1 MSAVTVVGGSVAVWR
16 LEQRLF
22 WRNRALV
29 VPTFLVPV
37 AMCVSIPFTVPAG
50 LDWDG
55 VPYRG
60 HFLTAMIAMITVY
73 STFTTLVVT
82 LTSRR
87 DASILKRLR
96 GTELS
101 DRSILAGN
109 VLTAY
114 VLSGLQLGLLL
125 AIGLVALGVPAPA
138 NPLLLVIA
146 LGYGTAVFAVLAAAY
161 TALIPNAESAQIL
174 CIPVLFACFACSG
187 IFVPL
192 SVFPD
197 WLRAVAELLPVT
209 ALVDAVRAAF
219 YGGGALPRDAAVLG
233 VWWAVGLIATR
244 RFFRWEV
251 KR

>member
-1 MSAVTVVGGSVAVWR
+1 MSAVTVVSGSVAVWR

-37 AMCVSIPFTVPAG
+37 AFCVTIPFAVPAG

-60 HFLTAMIAMITVY
+60 HFLTAMIAMIAVY
-73 STFTTLVVT
+73 STFTTLAVT

-87 DASILKRLR
+87 DALILKRLR
-96 GTELS
+96 GTELPN
-101 DRSILAGN
+101 RSILAGN

-114 VLSGLQLGLLL
+114 VLSGLQLLLL
-125 AIGLVALGVPAPA
+125 LTIGAVALGVPAPG
-138 NPLLLVIA
+138 NPLLLVLA
-146 LGYGTAVFAVLAAAY
+146 LGYGTAVFAVLAIAY
-161 TALIPNAESAQIL
+161 TALIPNAETAQIL

-187 IFVPL
+187 MFVPL

-197 WLRAVAELLPVT
+197 WLRMVAELLPVT

-219 YGGGALPRDAAVLG
+219 YGGGALPRDLAVLG
-233 VWWAVGLIATR
+233 VWWAIGLIATR
-244 RFFRWEV
+244 RFFRWEGY
-251 KR
+251 R